1 MIREEE
7 ERTEVI
13 SVKCEL
19 CGRESLLRVRP
30 QDMVEYCSPRNE
42 RRLIQDIFPY
52 LTCGERELLISGF
65 CDDCYK
71 EIFSFFD
78 PSNISVEEI
87 ECDDELD
94 LLFD

>member
-1 MIREEE
+1 MEEFIMIREE

-19 CGRESLLRVRP
+19 CGREYILRVRP
-30 QDMVEYCSPRNE
+30 QDMVEFCLPRNE

-52 LTCGERELLISGF
+52 LTCDERELLITGF

-71 EIFSFFD
+71 EIHNFQYICGR
-78 PSNISVEEI
+78 NI
-87 ECDDELD
+87 
-94 LLFD
+94 